1 MYQRLVAEAI
11 KARNQAYAPY
21 SGLGLERHY
30 GWR

>member
-11 KARNQAYAPY
+11 KARIKPMRLTQVLGW
-21 SGLGLERHY
+21 SGII